1 MLTSTLAFDI
11 TQFFS
16 SLNHCLLSLILD
28 KAGFRSKVINFFS
41 NYLINRKTAY
51 SWNSF
56 PSHLFN
62 VNMRMGQG
70 SALSP
75 ILSALYFSP
84 FLYILEKCLKN
95 LNLKSSILS
104 FVDDGLLISQGKSF
118 QLSNTQLFSSYNI
131 ASKLLSKF
139 SFLIEHSKTEVF
151 YFSRSHSIFNPLL
164 LNLSAIGSPSLIQ
177 KDIWRYLGFIFD
189 KKLYFCQYINFY
201 ANKAISTV
209 KCMKILGN
217 STRGLNLQQ
226 KCLLYRSCALSIALY
241 GFQLWYYSKA
251 PLSYS
256 LKSLGKL

>member
-1 MLTSTLAFDI
+1 MLTSTLAFNI

-56 PSHLFN
+56 LSHLFN

-104 FVDDGLLISQGKSF
+104 FVDDSLLISQGKSF

-139 SFLIEHSKTEVF
+139 SFLVEHSKTEVF
-151 YFSRSHSIFNPLL
+151 YFPDPIAFSI
-164 LNLSAIGSPSLIQ
+164 LS
-177 KDIWRYLGFIFD
+177 
-189 KKLYFCQYINFY
+189 
-201 ANKAISTV
+201 
-209 KCMKILGN
+209 
-217 STRGLNLQQ
+217 
-226 KCLLYRSCALSIALY
+226 
-241 GFQLWYYSKA
+241 
-251 PLSYS
+251 S
-256 LKSLGKL
+256 LKSNQLLAALHSSKRISGDTWALSLIKNYIFVSISTFMPTKPSLQSNA